1 MSIYSITFSPTGG
14 TKRVADILADNFDSE
29 FSSIDLTCQK
39 TDFEKLTFSAD
50 DICIIAAPAFGG
62 RVPDVAID
70 RISQMKGSLAKA
82 IIVAVYGNR
91 AYDDTLLEL
100 KNTVIASGFIC
111 VAGIAAIAEHSIMRQ
126 FATGRPDT
134 DDEKVLAGFV
144 EQIKEKLDTTE
155 KFSDLYVPGEMP
167 YKEFK
172 GTPLKP
178 ETTKDCIV
186 CGLCKDKCPVGAIYM
201 DGTAKTDSE
210 ACITCMACV
219 AVCPKKARKVSK
231 IAVTAVSTKLKKA
244 CSGYKKN
251 ELFL

>member
-14 TKRVADILADNFDSE
+14 TKRVADILAGNFDSA
-29 FSSIDLTCQK
+29 FTSIDLTSQK
-39 TDFEKLTFSAD
+39 IDFETMSFSEE

-62 RVPDVAID
+62 RVPDVAVD
-70 RISQMKGSLAKA
+70 RISQMKGNLAKA
-82 IIVAVYGNR
+82 ILVAVYGNR
-91 AYDDTLLEL
+91 AYEDTLLEL
-100 KNTVIASGFIC
+100 KNTIIGSGFIC

-126 FATGRPDT
+126 FATGRPDGE
-134 DDEKVLAGFV
+134 DETMLASFV
-144 EQIKEKLDTTE
+144 EKIKEKLDTTE

-231 IAVTAVSTKLKKA
+231 IAVTAASAKLKKA
-244 CSGYKKN
+244 CSGHKKN